1 MGPRKADFEST
12 TCHDAQLGQKSPTHW
27 EESCLLKPK
36 LLLHVLLAAV
46 VVSLLPPSAHARD
59 EAGKAR
65 KKADRGASTEFRSID
80 GMGNNPLD
88 PEMGATGIP
97 LIRRFASDYA
107 DGVSSLAGAQRPG
120 ARLLSNR
127 VSAQPHHIASPGR
140 VTDYL
145 WQWGQFLD
153 HDLDLSGAANPA
165 EPADIPVPPGDPDFD
180 PFWNGAMTIPLNRSV
195 YHETTGSDVSNPR
208 QQLNQ
213 ITAWIDG
220 SNIYGSDPLRASMLR
235 TNDGTGRLATSDG
248 DLLPYNWAGM
258 PNAGGTGSELF
269 LAGDV
274 RANEQVG
281 LTALHTLFVREHNY
295 WADRLA
301 RRHRHRRWSGEQ
313 IYQTARRIVGA
324 ELQAIS
330 YREFLPA
337 LLGKRALSP
346 YRGYDPGVD
355 ASIANAFSTAAYRFG
370 HSLLSPKLLRL
381 DARGREIEAG
391 HLALR
396 DAFFRPDRLVNE
408 GGIDPLLRGL
418 ARQICQKIDVY
429 VVEDVRN
436 FLFGEPGQGGFD
448 LVALN
453 IQRGRDHGLPGYND
467 IREALGLPRAQSFA
481 DISEDEKVR
490 LGLATSYDSVDD
502 VDLWV
507 GGLAETAVQ
516 GSHLGPV
523 FHRILVD
530 QFEALRDGD
539 RFWYERTLSKREI
552 REVERTLLSDI
563 IRRNT
568 EIGNELQHDVFHRL
582 RRGRR

>member
-1 MGPRKADFEST
+1 
-12 TCHDAQLGQKSPTHW
+12 
-27 EESCLLKPK
+27 
-36 LLLHVLLAAV
+36 
-46 VVSLLPPSAHARD
+46 
-59 EAGKAR
+59 
-65 KKADRGASTEFRSID
+65 
-80 GMGNNPLD
+80 
-88 PEMGATGIP
+88 
-97 LIRRFASDYA
+97 
-107 DGVSSLAGAQRPG
+107 
-120 ARLLSNR
+120 
-127 VSAQPHHIASPGR
+127 
-140 VTDYL
+140 
-145 WQWGQFLD
+145 
-153 HDLDLSGAANPA
+153 
-165 EPADIPVPPGDPDFD
+165 
-180 PFWNGAMTIPLNRSV
+180 
-195 YHETTGSDVSNPR
+195 
-208 QQLNQ
+208 
-213 ITAWIDG
+213 
-220 SNIYGSDPLRASMLR
+220 
-235 TNDGTGRLATSDG
+235 
-248 DLLPYNWAGM
+248 
-258 PNAGGTGSELF
+258 
-269 LAGDV
+269 
-274 RANEQVG
+274 
-281 LTALHTLFVREHNY
+281 
-295 WADRLA
+295 
-301 RRHRHRRWSGEQ
+301 
-313 IYQTARRIVGA
+313 
-324 ELQAIS
+324 
-330 YREFLPA
+330 
-337 LLGKRALSP
+337 
-346 YRGYDPGVD
+346 VD
-355 ASIANAFSTAAYRFG
+355 ASIANAFSTAASRFG